1 MNHLA
6 PPASRSLALT
16 GTSIVTR
23 RTTVLQESAFTRLVG
38 LSRGT
43 RMTRRA
49 GVANVE
55 VGRRGSQR

>member
-6 PPASRSLALT
+6 PLASRSLALT
-16 GTSIVTR
+16 GDSIVTR
-23 RTTVLQESAFTRLVG
+23 QITVFQEPAFTRLVG

-43 RMTRRA
+43 GMTRRA
-49 GVANVE
+49 GVAYVE